1 MIQTEIQTEKR
12 CYSGQ
17 EFRAVESDNEK
28 FIEGHAAVFEQKTD
42 ICGCFFEVIA
52 RGAFDNCDLSDVL
65 LLVNHNFEQLPLARS
80 RSNNSSSS
88 MTLTV
93 DDVGLAI
100 RAKLNVEG
108 SQNAKELYTAVERG
122 DIGGMSFCF
131 RVTDEEWQN
140 LDSDMPTRCIKS
152 IGRVYEVSAVN
163 WPLYEGTDINARA
176 ADDALECAKKTLA
189 EARRGKSLS
198 NDKANEV
205 EIYRLKNQ
213 ILGGI

>member
-80 RSNNSSSS
+80 RSNNNSSS

-152 IGRVYEVSAVN
+152 ISRVYEVSAVN
-163 WPLYEGTDINARA
+163 WPLYEGTDIHTRA

-189 EARRGKSLS
+189 NARRGKLLS
-198 NDKANEV
+198 NDKANEI